1 MWLRNKESHPP
12 QAAAVR
18 GQATRHGQVRRR
30 PRLGAELHQPSAI
43 EAVDA
48 VILAEMARQSPQIS
62 LLGDPFGIFADLVW
76 TNLAPLDRLPGVEQ
90 RFDAFQPFF
99 RLQRTGAIDQGAAGP
114 EHVDGRPQ

>member
-76 TNLAPLDRLPGVEQ
+76 TNIETLVRFHGVEQ
-90 RFDAFQPFF
+90 IIDAFQPFF
-99 RLQRTGAIDQGAAGP
+99 IL
-114 EHVDGRPQ
+114 